1 MTRSCV
7 WAPGP
12 EPCRRAPLPGMAA
25 CASHLP
31 RAFRAF
37 ATVPAP
43 APGAELPPGS
53 AHRQSGERPLE
64 ARA

>member
-1 MTRSCV
+1 MTRCL

-25 CASHLP
+25 CAAHLP

-37 ATVPAP
+37 GPSPEARPGPARDGIPP
-43 APGAELPPGS
+43 AVPGS
-53 AHRQSGERPLE
+53 VGPLP